1 MDKNELIEAL
11 SSFPYDRREYWVVAG
26 GAMVLY
32 GIKEETQDIDLG
44 CSSKLADLLE
54 EDGHLTGRTEDGNR
68 RFSYGDKIEVF
79 ENWLSGS
86 IMEAEGIRAV
96 SLDGLIEMKRKL
108 GREKDLKDIEIIK
121 RYMNSREEDEK

>member
-11 SSFPYDRREYWVVAG
+11 NRFPYDRREYWVVAG

-32 GIKEETQDIDLG
+32 GMREETQDIDLG
-44 CSSKLADLLE
+44 CTMKLADILE

-68 RFSYGDKIEVF
+68 RFRYSDSIEVF

-86 IMEAEGIRAV
+86 IMDTEGIQAI
-96 SLDGLIEMKRKL
+96 SLDGLLEMKKKL
-108 GREKDLKDIEIIK
+108 
-121 RYMNSREEDEK
+121 

>member
-11 SSFPYDRREYWVVAG
+11 SRFPYDRREYWVVAG

-54 EDGHLTGRTEDGNR
+54 KDGHLTGRTEDGNR
-68 RFSYGDKIEVF
+68 RFRYSDSIEVF

-86 IMEAEGIRAV
+86 IMDTEGIQAI
-96 SLDGLIEMKRKL
+96 SLDGLLEMKKKL
-108 GREKDLKDIEIIK
+108 
-121 RYMNSREEDEK
+121 